1 MSSDQRP
8 TTVPTRPSD
17 FGISHVES
25 GPSARTSIEKDDVF
39 TSLTETL
46 TLLRR
51 SVGYAEGMGMAMDPD
66 VLIPTQFAANFPI
79 SPETARLAC
88 RNEQQEEDFHQFREL
103 ADSPSPVATLS
114 LDHDPECQQSRRW
127 QCLLIPRG
135 RRHELRAAM
144 VDGQGVCWGALALYR
159 RDGIRFSPSD
169 VEIVRRL
176 VPTRASQLARSMFRS
191 RAPGTPL
198 DPTSVLIDEDGSII
212 DAPESARAWLEES
225 RQSDS
230 VDRVGMILTSLAA
243 LVRILRG
250 KGTNHGH
257 VQVRMRSNGGSWTTF
272 VAESLG
278 GSRLGHAI
286 PVIVMATES
295 SQLLALQVAAFG
307 LSDREAEV
315 VGQVLRGLDT
325 RAIADQLYISV
336 LTVQDHLKS
345 IFEKTEVHSR
355 RELTVLLGRSLNTPG
370 SIGQPRRSPRKSLGE
385 SGSP

>member
-1 MSSDQRP
+1 MRRDQHSNAP
-8 TTVPTRPSD
+8 PTRPSD
-17 FGISHVES
+17 FGVAQVGS
-25 GPSARTSIEKDDVF
+25 GLSAPTGRKEDDVF
-39 TSLTETL
+39 ISLTETL

-51 SVGYAEGMGMAMDPD
+51 SIGYAEGMAMAMDPD
-66 VLIPTQFAANFPI
+66 VLIPTQFAATFPI
-79 SPETARLAC
+79 SPEMALLAC
-88 RNEQQEEDFHQFREL
+88 RNEQQEEDLYQFREL
-103 ADSPSPVATLS
+103 AVAPSPVATLS
-114 LDHDPECQQSRRW
+114 LAHDPECQQSRRW

-144 VDGQGVCWGALALYR
+144 VDCAGVCWGALALYR
-159 RDGIRFSPSD
+159 HDEVRFSPSD
-169 VEIVRRL
+169 VETVRRL
-176 VPTRASQLARSMFRS
+176 VPTRASELARSMFGS
-191 RAPGTPL
+191 RAPGTPA

-212 DAPESARAWLEES
+212 DAPESARAWLDKS
-225 RQSDS
+225 RQFDS
-230 VDRVGMILTSLAA
+230 VDRVGMILASLAA

-272 VAESLG
+272 VAESLV

-295 SQLLALQVAAFG
+295 SQLIALQVAAFG

-315 VGQVLRGLDT
+315 VRQVLNGLDT
-325 RAIADQLYISV
+325 RAIADQLCISV

-355 RELTVLLGRSLNTPG
+355 RELTVLLGGSPNTWG
-370 SIGQPRRSPRKSLGE
+370 STGQPRRSPRDRPE
-385 SGSP
+385 DPGSR